1 MSTDQKD
8 LEQQTSR
15 FCDVGGMT
23 VHFHDLGKGEPLVL
37 LHGGGPGAAGWSNY
51 SRNVAFFA
59 QRFRTIVIDIP
70 GFGKS
75 DKKAASKDVLEFM
88 AGAVRGV
95 LDSLDIPKV
104 SFVGNSLGGGV
115 ALKFALMHPER
126 VERLVLMGSGGSIPI
141 FNTMPE
147 GVKHLRGY
155 YGGTGPSFE
164 KLKAFIDCLVFDPSQ
179 ISDELLRGRYENSLD
194 PEVVE
199 NPPLKMLAQSASD
212 QLWRDN
218 LGTLPHRTLLVWG
231 REDRTVPL
239 DAAFILLRTIP
250 QASLHV
256 FPQCGHWAQ
265 WEKADE
271 FNSLVAGFL
280 ERA

>member
-1 MSTDQKD
+1 MSTEQD
-8 LEQQTSR
+8 LQQSTSR
-15 FCDVGGMT
+15 FADVDGMKI
-23 VHFHDLGKGEPLVL
+23 HFHDVGTGEPLVL

-51 SRNVAFFA
+51 SRNVEFFSK
-59 QRFRTIVIDIP
+59 RFRTIVIDVP

-75 DKKAASKDVLEFM
+75 TKKSVSKDVLEFM

-95 LDSLDIPKV
+95 LDSLGIDKI

-115 ALKFALMHPER
+115 SLKFALMHPER
-126 VERLVLMGSGGSIPI
+126 VHRLVLMGAGGSLPI

-155 YGGTGPSFE
+155 YGGDGPSFE
-164 KLKAFIDCLVFDPSQ
+164 KLKSFIDCLVFDPSQ
-179 ISDELLRGRYENSLD
+179 ISDDLLRVRYENSLD
-194 PEVVE
+194 PEVVK
-199 NPPLKMLAQSASD
+199 NPPLKMLMHSPSD
-212 QLWRDN
+212 QLWRAN
-218 LGTLPHRTLLVWG
+218 LGALTQKTLLVWG

-250 QASLHV
+250 NAYLHV

-271 FNSLVAGFL
+271 FNALVTDFIT
-280 ERA
+280 RA